1 MKYRHVFTR
10 LLVFLLW
17 VSQLGFS
24 QAANAAGNATGDVS
38 NEAGASKS
46 ILASRGSNDTSPF
59 NTAYNYVVTFYPRWF
74 TYLQGMHLNRMR
86 GPDRISPIYHT
97 VVAIN
102 DDTLY
107 ASAFVSV
114 TDQPIIVTVP
124 STTDNYSVLQLDQY
138 GSVFTGIPNNQAGVY
153 GLTGPDWH
161 GTLPPQVVPIPVP
174 YNNTT
179 LIFRADKYVNGQDM
193 RQEGEKFRRNLY
205 LATLSDYEANPQA
218 GPTKILP
225 EAAFA
230 IPYKNIAV
238 TLILNQPIGFLHT
251 LQTAVLAPTTQ
262 PLTPD
267 EQNLSDSFN
276 AFFSNPSH
284 WPKMAAG
291 AQAAHA
297 DIDNN
302 YETHTLSGTDWVR
315 FTDIGEWDQTF
326 QGYLNRSG
334 ITDYLQY
341 GNNFEAAAYYHAF
354 TDGNGNPL
362 NGDLHSYTLTFL
374 KGQQPPVTRFWSLT
388 PYLPVS
394 IELVPNPANTY
405 VVASYTPGLVTAAD
419 GSVTIVMSVNQPQGV
434 PTANWL
440 PIPNGP
446 FNVMLRAYGPKD
458 ANSYVPPLIELL
470 Q

>member
-1 MKYRHVFTR
+1 LF
-10 LLVFLLW
+10 VFLLW

-24 QAANAAGNATGDVS
+24 QAANAAGNAASNVS
-38 NEAGASKS
+38 NETDASKS
-46 ILASRGSNDTSPF
+46 ILASWGSNDTSPF

-74 TYLQGMHLNRMR
+74 TYLQGMHLNRLL
-86 GPDRISPIYHT
+86 GPVRISPIYQT

-114 TDQPIIVTVP
+114 TDQPVIVTVP

-138 GSVFTGIPNNQAGVY
+138 GSVFTGIPDNQAGVY

-161 GTLPPQVVPIPVP
+161 GTLPPNVVPIPVP
-174 YNNTT
+174 YNNTA

-193 RQEGEKFRRNLY
+193 RQEGEKFRRNLH
-205 LATLSDYEANPQA
+205 LATLSDYEADAQA
-218 GPTKILP
+218 GPAQILP

-230 IPYKNIAV
+230 APYKTIAV
-238 TLILNQPIGFLHT
+238 GLIANQPILFLQM

-262 PLTPD
+262 ALTPD
-267 EQNLSDSFN
+267 QQNLSDSFN
-276 AFFSNPSH
+276 DFFSNPSH

-302 YETHTLSGTDWVR
+302 YLTQTLSGTNWVH
-315 FTDIGEWDQTF
+315 FIDIGEWDQTF

-341 GNNFEAAAYYHAF
+341 GNNLKAAAYYHAF

-362 NGDLHSYTLTFL
+362 NGGSHSYTLTFM
-374 KGQQPPVTRFWSLT
+374 KGQQPQVTRFWSLT
-388 PYLPVS
+388 AYLPVS
-394 IELVPNPANTY
+394 IELVPNPAQKY
-405 VVASYTPGLVTAAD
+405 VVAGYTPGLVTASD
-419 GSVTIVMSVNQPQGV
+419 GSVTIVMSVNKPQGV

-446 FNVMLRAYGPKD
+446 FNVMLRAYGPKNAD
-458 ANSYVPPLIELL
+458 TYVPPLIELL

>member
-1 MKYRHVFTR
+1 MKYRHVFTK
-10 LLVFLLW
+10 LFVFLLW

-24 QAANAAGNATGDVS
+24 QAANAAGNAPS
-38 NEAGASKS
+38 NAS
-46 ILASRGSNDTSPF
+46 
-59 NTAYNYVVTFYPRWF
+59 NTAYDYVVTFYPRWF
-74 TYLQGMHLNRMR
+74 TYLQTHVNKLL
-86 GPDRISPIYHT
+86 GPDRISPIYHA

-114 TDQPIIVTVP
+114 TDQPVIVTVP

-161 GTLPPQVVPIPVP
+161 GTLPANVVPIPVP
-174 YNNTT
+174 YSNTA

-193 RQEGEKFRRNLY
+193 RQEGEKFRRNLH
-205 LATLSDYEANPQA
+205 LATLSDYLADPQA
-218 GPTKILP
+218 GRARIVP
-225 EAAFA
+225 EVGFA
-230 IPYKNIAV
+230 TPYKTLAVALIA
-238 TLILNQPIGFLHT
+238 NHPISFLQI

-276 AFFSNPSH
+276 ALFSDPSN
-284 WPKMAAG
+284 WPEMSAG
-291 AQAAHA
+291 AQAAHV

-302 YETHTLSGTDWVR
+302 YLTHTLSGTNWVN
-315 FTDIGEWDQTF
+315 FIDIGQWDQTF

-341 GNNFEAAAYYHAF
+341 GNNLKAAAYYHAF

-362 NGDLHSYTLTFL
+362 DGGSHSYTLTFL
-374 KGQQPPVTRFWSLT
+374 KGQQPQVTRFWSLT
-388 PYLPVS
+388 AYLPVS
-394 IELVPNPANTY
+394 IELVPNPAKKY